1 MLREL
6 RKLVF
11 GACCAAGALIGIWT
25 SIWANLET
33 EAHRDLGDQLVRM
46 LKPTLAH
53 FGVGL
58 GIGVAVGLGICLT
71 VLKPRSAEAADGPG
85 SAL

>member
-1 MLREL
+1 M
-6 RKLVF
+6 F

-25 SIWANLET
+25 SIWANIET

-53 FGVGL
+53 FGIGL
-58 GIGVAVGLGICLT
+58 GAGVAVGLALCLT
-71 VLKPRSAEAADGPG
+71 VLKPRSAGPAGGPG
-85 SAL
+85 SAS